1 MAESYIPAEAYV
13 ICSNMTCGV
22 PRKLL
27 PSRSDKTVAHLN
39 GSKILLTGEDRKID
53 ESFECVEKGLS
64 WGGFEALAAGICIGA
79 LVVATVATGGLALA
93 ATGVMFAAA
102 GATVISGVGGIIS
115 IAHACDYTL
124 KSLWEKGSL
133 SVKFNKHAALL
144 NRSYMTCSGS
154 GGFINIILDKQIAMD
169 AAKAIS
175 DSNMNAF
182 YWRMGSQFVMGAITA
197 ITAASSGVALVG
209 AAVLAVPS
217 YFGWWLPDDL
227 SSTTSNITSG
237 AITYGLGLASGA
249 GAAGVGVGI
258 MAGSN
263 VAGSLSGTIVGAVIN
278 KIGVNEQKATI
289 ESLKNAGPAI
299 RNTPA
304 MITTGTKTAFGYIQ
318 YGWGVLTKNI
328 DTQLK
333 GAIRTAV
340 HSKHF
345 KAIEGK
351 GFVAG
356 IVGAVVNIGI
366 GIAAD
371 NNIDDYKKEASD
383 ENKNAN
389 KDDKLNS
396 INVVSIQ
403 G

>member
-27 PSRSDKTVAHLN
+27 PSRSDKTVAHSN
-39 GSKILLTGEDRKID
+39 GSKILLTVEDRKID

-79 LVVATVATGGLALA
+79 LVVATVATGGLALD

-115 IAHACDYTL
+115 IAHACDCTL
-124 KSLWEKGSL
+124 ESTWGGKSS
-133 SVKFNKHAALL
+133 SVRFNKHAALL
-144 NRSYMTCSGS
+144 NRSLMKC
-154 GGFINIILDKQIAMD
+154 INKGTISIILDKQIAMD

-263 VAGSLSGTIVGAVIN
+263 VAGSLSGTIVGAVIT

-356 IVGAVVNIGI
+356 IVRAVVNIGI

-371 NNIDDYKKEASD
+371 NHIDDYKKEASD
-383 ENKNAN
+383 KNDIAN
-389 KDDKLNS
+389 KADNSNS
-396 INVVSIQ
+396 INVVSIR

>member
-27 PSRSDKTVAHLN
+27 PSRSDKTVAHSK
-39 GSKILLTGEDRKID
+39 GSKILLTVEDRKID

-115 IAHACDYTL
+115 IAHACDCTL
-124 KSLWEKGSL
+124 ESTWSAESL
-133 SVKFNKHAALL
+133 SVRFNKNAALL
-144 NRSYMTCSGS
+144 NRSFMNCKNKGV
-154 GGFINIILDKQIAMD
+154 INIILDKQIAMD

-182 YWRMGSQFVMGAITA
+182 YWKMGSQFVMGAITA
-197 ITAASSGVALVG
+197 ITAASSGVSLVG

-217 YFGWWLPDDL
+217 YFSWGLKL
-227 SSTTSNITSG
+227 SPTAKNTVSG
-237 AITYGLGLASGA
+237 IITYGAGLGSGA

-258 MAGSN
+258 MVGSN
-263 VAGSLSGTIVGAVIN
+263 VAGSVPKTIVGAVIN
-278 KIGVNEQKATI
+278 KIGVNEQKATF
-289 ESLKNAGPAI
+289 ETLKNPGPAL

-318 YGWGVLTKNI
+318 YGWGVLTKNM

-356 IVGAVVNIGI
+356 IVGAAVNVGI
-366 GIAAD
+366 GIVAD
-371 NNIDDYKKEASD
+371 NNIDDYQKEASR
-383 ENKNAN
+383 KNDFADI
-389 KDDKLNS
+389 DDKSNS
-396 INVVSIQ
+396 INVVSIR

>member
-13 ICSNMTCGV
+13 ICSKMTCGV

-27 PSRSDKTVAHLN
+27 PSRSDKTVAHSN
-39 GSKILLTGEDRKID
+39 GSKILLTVEDRKID

-93 ATGVMFAAA
+93 ATGVMYAAA

-115 IAHACDYTL
+115 IANACDCTL
-124 KSLWEKGSL
+124 ESTWSAESL
-133 SVKFNKHAALL
+133 SVRFNKNAALL
-144 NRSYMTCSGS
+144 NRSFMNCKNKGV
-154 GGFINIILDKQIAMD
+154 INIILDKQIAMD

-182 YWRMGSQFVMGAITA
+182 YWKMGSQFVMGAITA
-197 ITAASSGVALVG
+197 ITAASSGVSLVG

-217 YFGWWLPDDL
+217 YFSWGLKL
-227 SSTTSNITSG
+227 SPTAKNTVSG
-237 AITYGLGLASGA
+237 IITYGAGLASGA

-258 MAGSN
+258 MVGSN
-263 VAGSLSGTIVGAVIN
+263 VAGSVPKTIVGAVIN

-289 ESLKNAGPAI
+289 ETLKNAGPAI

-328 DTQLK
+328 DTQFK

-371 NNIDDYKKEASD
+371 NHIDDYKKEASD
-383 ENKNAN
+383 KNDIAN
-389 KDDKLNS
+389 KADNSNS
-396 INVVSIQ
+396 INVVSIR

>member
-27 PSRSDKTVAHLN
+27 PSRSDKTVAHSN

-115 IAHACDYTL
+115 IAHACDCTL
-124 KSLWEKGSL
+124 ESTWVGKSS
-133 SVKFNKHAALL
+133 SVRFNKHAALL
-144 NRSYMTCSGS
+144 NRSLMKCINKGT
-154 GGFINIILDKQIAMD
+154 INIILDKQIAMD

-197 ITAASSGVALVG
+197 ITAASSAVSLVA

-217 YFGWWLPDDL
+217 YFSWWLPDDL
-227 SSTTSNITSG
+227 SSTTSNIGAG
-237 AITYGLGLASGA
+237 AITYIAGLVVTKEVKSTVSLIMTGA
-249 GAAGVGVGI
+249 KTAAGY
-258 MAGSN
+258 A
-263 VAGSLSGTIVGAVIN
+263 
-278 KIGVNEQKATI
+278 
-289 ESLKNAGPAI
+289 
-299 RNTPA
+299 
-304 MITTGTKTAFGYIQ
+304 Q
-318 YGWGVLTKNI
+318 YGYGVLVENI
-328 DTQLK
+328 GTQFE
-333 GAIRTAV
+333 GAIRTAL
-340 HSKHF
+340 HSKQ
-345 KAIEGK
+345 INPSQLK
-351 GFVAG
+351 GFAAG
-356 IVGAVVNIGI
+356 LGGAAVNVGI
-366 GIAAD
+366 GIVAD
-371 NNIDDYKKEASD
+371 DNIADYRYNAKDKNDTSNTDDA
-383 ENKNAN
+383 
-389 KDDKLNS
+389 LNS
-396 INVVSIQ
+396 INVVSIR

>member
-13 ICSNMTCGV
+13 ICSKMTCGV

-27 PSRSDKTVAHLN
+27 PSRSDKTVAHSN
-39 GSKILLTGEDRKID
+39 GSKILLTVEDRKID
-53 ESFECVEKGLS
+53 ESFECVEEGLS

-124 KSLWEKGSL
+124 ESIWAGKSS

-144 NRSYMTCSGS
+144 NKSSMKCLGS
-154 GGFINIILDKQIAMD
+154 GGVINIILDKQIAMD

-182 YWRMGSQFVMGAITA
+182 YWKMGSQFVMGAITA
-197 ITAASSGVALVG
+197 ITAASSAVSLVA
-209 AAVLAVPS
+209 AAVLAIPS
-217 YFGWWLPDDL
+217 YFSWWILDSDDL
-227 SSTTSNITSG
+227 SSTTRNTGSG
-237 AITYGLGLASGA
+237 AITYIAGMVVTKEVKSTASLIMTGA
-249 GAAGVGVGI
+249 KTAGGYAQYGY
-258 MAGSN
+258 
-263 VAGSLSGTIVGAVIN
+263 AV
-278 KIGVNEQKATI
+278 
-289 ESLKNAGPAI
+289 LKKNLDAQLEGAI
-299 RNTPA
+299 RAAIHSKQINPS
-304 MITTGTKTAFGYIQ
+304 
-318 YGWGVLTKNI
+318 
-328 DTQLK
+328 QLK
-333 GAIRTAV
+333 GFAAGLGGAAV
-340 HSKHF
+340 N
-345 KAIEGK
+345 
-351 GFVAG
+351 V
-356 IVGAVVNIGI
+356 GI
-366 GIAAD
+366 GIVAD

-383 ENKNAN
+383 KNDIAN

-396 INVVSIQ
+396 INVVSIR

>member
-27 PSRSDKTVAHLN
+27 PSRGDKTVAHSN
-39 GSKILLTGEDRKID
+39 GSKILLTVEDRKID
-53 ESFECVEKGLS
+53 KSFECVEKCLD

-93 ATGVMFAAA
+93 ATGVMYAAA

-115 IAHACDYTL
+115 IANACDCTL
-124 KSLWEKGSL
+124 ESTWSAESS
-133 SVKFNKHAALL
+133 SVSFNKNAALL
-144 NRSYMTCSGS
+144 NRSFMKCKNKGV
-154 GGFINIILDKQIAMD
+154 INIILDKQIAMD

-182 YWRMGSQFVMGAITA
+182 YWKMGSQFVMGAITA
-197 ITAASSGVALVG
+197 ITAASSGVSLVG

-217 YFGWWLPDDL
+217 YFSWGLKL
-227 SSTTSNITSG
+227 SPTAKNTVSG
-237 AITYGLGLASGA
+237 IITYGAGLGSGA

-258 MAGSN
+258 MVGSN
-263 VAGSLSGTIVGAVIN
+263 VAGSVPKTIVGAVIN

-289 ESLKNAGPAI
+289 ETLKNPGPAI

-318 YGWGVLTKNI
+318 YGWGVLTKNM

-333 GAIRTAV
+333 GAKRTAV

-356 IVGAVVNIGI
+356 IVGAAVNVGI
-366 GIAAD
+366 GIVAD
-371 NNIDDYKKEASD
+371 NNIDDYQKEASR
-383 ENKNAN
+383 KNDFADI
-389 KDDKLNS
+389 DDKSNS
-396 INVVSIQ
+396 INVVSIR

>member
-27 PSRSDKTVAHLN
+27 PSRGAKTVAHSN
-39 GSKILLTGEDRKID
+39 GSKILLTVEDRKID
-53 ESFECVEKGLS
+53 KSFECVEKCLD

-93 ATGVMFAAA
+93 ATGVMYAAA

-115 IAHACDYTL
+115 IANACDCTL
-124 KSLWEKGSL
+124 ESTWSAESS
-133 SVKFNKHAALL
+133 SVSFNKNAALL
-144 NRSYMTCSGS
+144 NRSFMKCKNKGV
-154 GGFINIILDKQIAMD
+154 INIILDKQIAMD

-182 YWRMGSQFVMGAITA
+182 YWKMGSQFVMGAITA
-197 ITAASSGVALVG
+197 ITAASSGVSLVG

-217 YFGWWLPDDL
+217 YFSWGLKL
-227 SSTTSNITSG
+227 SPTAKNTVSG
-237 AITYGLGLASGA
+237 IITYGAGLGSGA

-258 MAGSN
+258 MVGSN
-263 VAGSLSGTIVGAVIN
+263 VAGSVPKTIVGAVIN
-278 KIGVNEQKATI
+278 KIGVNEQKATF
-289 ESLKNAGPAI
+289 ETLKNPGPAL

-318 YGWGVLTKNI
+318 YGWGVLTKNM

-356 IVGAVVNIGI
+356 IVGAAVNVGI
-366 GIAAD
+366 GIVAD
-371 NNIDDYKKEASD
+371 NNIDDYKNEASR
-383 ENKNAN
+383 KNNFADI
-389 KDDKLNS
+389 DDKSNS
-396 INVVSIQ
+396 INVVSIR

>member
-1 MAESYIPAEAYV
+1 MF
-13 ICSNMTCGV
+13 
-22 PRKLL
+22 K
-27 PSRSDKTVAHLN
+27 
-39 GSKILLTGEDRKID
+39 EDRKID

-144 NRSYMTCSGS
+144 NRSSMFCL
-154 GGFINIILDKQIAMD
+154 GGNGTINIILDKQIAMD

-182 YWRMGSQFVMGAITA
+182 YWKMGSQFVMGAITA
-197 ITAASSGVALVG
+197 ITAASSSVSLVA

-217 YFGWWLPDDL
+217 YFSWKIPEKY
-227 SSTTSNITSG
+227 SPTIRNIGAG
-237 AITYGLGLASGA
+237 AITYIAGMVVTKEVKSTVSLIGTGA
-249 GAAGVGVGI
+249 KTAAGYV
-258 MAGSN
+258 
-263 VAGSLSGTIVGAVIN
+263 
-278 KIGVNEQKATI
+278 
-289 ESLKNAGPAI
+289 
-299 RNTPA
+299 
-304 MITTGTKTAFGYIQ
+304 Q
-318 YGWGVLTKNI
+318 YGYGVLVENI
-328 DTQLK
+328 GTQFE
-333 GAIRTAV
+333 GAIRTAI
-340 HSKHF
+340 HSKQ
-345 KAIEGK
+345 INPSQLK
-351 GFVAG
+351 GFAAG
-356 IVGAVVNIGI
+356 LGGAAVNVGI
-366 GIAAD
+366 GIVAD

-383 ENKNAN
+383 KNNIAN
-389 KDDKLNS
+389 EADNSNS
-396 INVVSIQ
+396 INVVSIR

>member
-27 PSRSDKTVAHLN
+27 PSRSDKTVAHSN

-115 IAHACDYTL
+115 IAHACDCTL
-124 KSLWEKGSL
+124 ESTWSAESS
-133 SVKFNKHAALL
+133 SVSFNKNAALL
-144 NRSYMTCSGS
+144 NRSFMKCKNKGV
-154 GGFINIILDKQIAMD
+154 INIILDKQIAMD

-182 YWRMGSQFVMGAITA
+182 YWKMGSQFVMGAITA
-197 ITAASSGVALVG
+197 ITAASSGVSLVG

-217 YFGWWLPDDL
+217 YFSWGLKL
-227 SSTTSNITSG
+227 SPTAKNTVSG
-237 AITYGLGLASGA
+237 IITYGAGLGSGA

-258 MAGSN
+258 MVGSN
-263 VAGSLSGTIVGAVIN
+263 VAGSVPKTIVGAVIN
-278 KIGVNEQKATI
+278 KIGVNEQKATF
-289 ESLKNAGPAI
+289 ETLKNPGPAL

-318 YGWGVLTKNI
+318 YGWGVLTKNM

-356 IVGAVVNIGI
+356 IVGAAVNVGI
-366 GIAAD
+366 GIVAD
-371 NNIDDYKKEASD
+371 NNIDDYQKEASR
-383 ENKNAN
+383 KNDFADI
-389 KDDKLNS
+389 DDKSNS
-396 INVVSIQ
+396 INVVSIR

>member
-27 PSRSDKTVAHLN
+27 PSRSDKTVAHSN
-39 GSKILLTGEDRKID
+39 GSKILLTVEDRKID
-53 ESFECVEKGLS
+53 ESFECVEKGLD

-115 IAHACDYTL
+115 IAHACDCTL
-124 KSLWEKGSL
+124 ESKWFGKSS
-133 SVKFNKHAALL
+133 SVRFNKHAALL
-144 NRSYMTCSGS
+144 NRSLMKCINKGT
-154 GGFINIILDKQIAMD
+154 INIILDKQIAMD

-182 YWRMGSQFVMGAITA
+182 YWKMGSQFVMGAITA
-197 ITAASSGVALVG
+197 ITAASSAGSLVA

-217 YFGWWLPDDL
+217 YFSWGI
-227 SSTTSNITSG
+227 SNDSPTIRN
-237 AITYGLGLASGA
+237 IGA
-249 GAAGVGVGI
+249 GAATYI
-258 MAGSN
+258 AGMVVTKEVKST
-263 VAGSLSGTIVGAVIN
+263 VSLIGTGA
-278 KIGVNEQKATI
+278 
-289 ESLKNAGPAI
+289 
-299 RNTPA
+299 
-304 MITTGTKTAFGYIQ
+304 KTAAGYVQ
-318 YGWGVLTKNI
+318 YGYGVLVENI
-328 DTQLK
+328 GTQFE
-333 GAIRTAV
+333 GAIRTAI
-340 HSKHF
+340 HSKQ
-345 KAIEGK
+345 INPSQLK
-351 GFVAG
+351 GFAAG
-356 IVGAVVNIGI
+356 LGGAAVNVGI
-366 GIAAD
+366 GIVAD

-396 INVVSIQ
+396 INVVSIR

>member
-27 PSRSDKTVAHLN
+27 PSRGAKTVAHSN
-39 GSKILLTGEDRKID
+39 GSKILLTVEDRKID
-53 ESFECVEKGLS
+53 KSFECVEKCLD

-93 ATGVMFAAA
+93 ATGVMYAAA

-115 IAHACDYTL
+115 IANACDCTL
-124 KSLWEKGSL
+124 ESTWSAESS
-133 SVKFNKHAALL
+133 SVSFNKNAALL
-144 NRSYMTCSGS
+144 NRSFMKCKNKGV
-154 GGFINIILDKQIAMD
+154 INIILDKQIAMD

-182 YWRMGSQFVMGAITA
+182 YWKMGSQFVMGAITA
-197 ITAASSGVALVG
+197 ITAASSGVSLVG

-217 YFGWWLPDDL
+217 YFSWGLKL
-227 SSTTSNITSG
+227 SPTAKNTVSG
-237 AITYGLGLASGA
+237 IITYGAGLGSGA

-258 MAGSN
+258 MVGSN
-263 VAGSLSGTIVGAVIN
+263 VAGSVPKTIVGAIIN
-278 KIGVNEQKATI
+278 KIGVNEQKATF
-289 ESLKNAGPAI
+289 ETLKNPGPAL

-318 YGWGVLTKNI
+318 YGWGVLTKNM

-356 IVGAVVNIGI
+356 IVGAAVNVGI
-366 GIAAD
+366 GIVAD
-371 NNIDDYKKEASD
+371 NNIDDYQKEASR
-383 ENKNAN
+383 KNDFADI
-389 KDDKLNS
+389 DDKSNS
-396 INVVSIQ
+396 INVVSIR

>member
-27 PSRSDKTVAHLN
+27 PSRSDKTVAHSN
-39 GSKILLTGEDRKID
+39 GSKILLTVEDRKID

-93 ATGVMFAAA
+93 ATGVMYAAA

-115 IAHACDYTL
+115 IANACDCTL
-124 KSLWEKGSL
+124 ESTWSAESS
-133 SVKFNKHAALL
+133 SVRFNEYAALL
-144 NRSYMTCSGS
+144 NRSFMKCKNKGV
-154 GGFINIILDKQIAMD
+154 INIILDKQIAMD

-182 YWRMGSQFVMGAITA
+182 YWKMGSQFVMGAITA
-197 ITAASSGVALVG
+197 LTAASSGVALVG

-217 YFGWWLPDDL
+217 YFSWGLKL
-227 SSTTSNITSG
+227 SPTAKNIVSG
-237 AITYGLGLASGA
+237 TITYVAGWGSGA
-249 GAAGVGVGI
+249 GVAGVGVGI
-258 MAGSN
+258 MTGSN
-263 VAGSLSGTIVGAVIN
+263 VAGSLPGTIVGAVIN

-289 ESLKNAGPAI
+289 ETLKNAGPAI

-366 GIAAD
+366 GIVAD
-371 NNIDDYKKEASD
+371 DNIDDNRKKASR
-383 ENKNAN
+383 KNDFADI
-389 KDDKLNS
+389 DDKSNS
-396 INVVSIQ
+396 INVVSIR

>member
-27 PSRSDKTVAHLN
+27 PSRSDKTVAHSN
-39 GSKILLTGEDRKID
+39 GSKILLTVEDRKID

-124 KSLWEKGSL
+124 KSLWEKESL

-182 YWRMGSQFVMGAITA
+182 YWKMGSQFVMGAITA
-197 ITAASSGVALVG
+197 ITAASSSVSLVA

-217 YFGWWLPDDL
+217 YFSW
-227 SSTTSNITSG
+227 NIPEKYPPTIRNIGAG
-237 AITYGLGLASGA
+237 AITYIAGMVVTKEVKSTASLIMTGA
-249 GAAGVGVGI
+249 
-258 MAGSN
+258 
-263 VAGSLSGTIVGAVIN
+263 
-278 KIGVNEQKATI
+278 
-289 ESLKNAGPAI
+289 
-299 RNTPA
+299 
-304 MITTGTKTAFGYIQ
+304 KTAGGYVQ
-318 YGWGVLTKNI
+318 YGYGVLVENI
-328 DTQLK
+328 GTQFE
-333 GAIRTAV
+333 GAIRTAI
-340 HSKHF
+340 HSKQ
-345 KAIEGK
+345 INPSQLK
-351 GFVAG
+351 GFAAG
-356 IVGAVVNIGI
+356 LGGAAVNVGI
-366 GIAAD
+366 GIVAD
-371 NNIDDYKKEASD
+371 NNIDDYKNEALD

-396 INVVSIQ
+396 INVVSIR

>member
-27 PSRSDKTVAHLN
+27 PSRGAKTVAHSN
-39 GSKILLTGEDRKID
+39 GSKILLTVEDRKID
-53 ESFECVEKGLS
+53 KSFECVEKCLD

-93 ATGVMFAAA
+93 ATGVMYAAA

-115 IAHACDYTL
+115 IANACDCTL
-124 KSLWEKGSL
+124 ESTWSAESS
-133 SVKFNKHAALL
+133 SVSFNKNAALL
-144 NRSYMTCSGS
+144 NRSFMKCKNKGV
-154 GGFINIILDKQIAMD
+154 INIILDKQIAMD

-182 YWRMGSQFVMGAITA
+182 YWKMGSQFVMGAITA
-197 ITAASSGVALVG
+197 ITAASSGVSLVG

-217 YFGWWLPDDL
+217 YFSWGLKL
-227 SSTTSNITSG
+227 SPTAKNTVSG
-237 AITYGLGLASGA
+237 IITYGAGLGSGA

-258 MAGSN
+258 MVGSN
-263 VAGSLSGTIVGAVIN
+263 VAGSVPKTIVGAVIN

-289 ESLKNAGPAI
+289 ETLKNPGPAI

-318 YGWGVLTKNI
+318 YGWGVLTKNM

-356 IVGAVVNIGI
+356 IVGAAVNVGI
-366 GIAAD
+366 GIVAD
-371 NNIDDYKKEASD
+371 NNIDDYQKEASR
-383 ENKNAN
+383 KNDFADI
-389 KDDKLNS
+389 DDKSNS
-396 INVVSIQ
+396 INVVSIR

>member
-27 PSRSDKTVAHLN
+27 PSRGDKTVAHSN
-39 GSKILLTGEDRKID
+39 GSKILLTVEDRKID
-53 ESFECVEKGLS
+53 ESFECVEKCLD

-93 ATGVMFAAA
+93 ATGVMYAAA

-115 IAHACDYTL
+115 IANACDCTL
-124 KSLWEKGSL
+124 ESTWSAESS
-133 SVKFNKHAALL
+133 SVSFNKNAALL
-144 NRSYMTCSGS
+144 NRSFMKCKNKGV
-154 GGFINIILDKQIAMD
+154 INIILDKQIAMD

-182 YWRMGSQFVMGAITA
+182 YWKMGSQFVMGAITA
-197 ITAASSGVALVG
+197 ITAASSGVSLVG

-217 YFGWWLPDDL
+217 YFSWGLKL
-227 SSTTSNITSG
+227 SPTAKNTVSG
-237 AITYGLGLASGA
+237 IITYGAGLGSGA

-258 MAGSN
+258 MVGSN
-263 VAGSLSGTIVGAVIN
+263 VAGSVPKTIVGAVIN

-289 ESLKNAGPAI
+289 ETLKNPGPAI

-318 YGWGVLTKNI
+318 YGWGVLTKNM

-356 IVGAVVNIGI
+356 IVGAAVNVGI
-366 GIAAD
+366 GIVAD
-371 NNIDDYKKEASD
+371 NNIDDYQKEASR
-383 ENKNAN
+383 KNDFADI
-389 KDDKLNS
+389 DDKSNS
-396 INVVSIQ
+396 INVVSIR

>member
-27 PSRSDKTVAHLN
+27 PSRSDKTVAHSN
-39 GSKILLTGEDRKID
+39 GSKILLTVEDRKID

-115 IAHACDYTL
+115 IAHACDCTL
-124 KSLWEKGSL
+124 ESTWAGKSS
-133 SVKFNKHAALL
+133 SVRFNKHAALL
-144 NRSYMTCSGS
+144 NRSSMTCSGS
-154 GGFINIILDKQIAMD
+154 GGVINIILDKQIAMD

-197 ITAASSGVALVG
+197 ITAASSAVSLVA

-217 YFGWWLPDDL
+217 YFSWWLPDDL
-227 SSTTSNITSG
+227 SSTTSNIGAG
-237 AITYGLGLASGA
+237 AITYIAGLVVTKEVKSTVSLIMTGA
-249 GAAGVGVGI
+249 KTAAGY
-258 MAGSN
+258 A
-263 VAGSLSGTIVGAVIN
+263 
-278 KIGVNEQKATI
+278 
-289 ESLKNAGPAI
+289 
-299 RNTPA
+299 
-304 MITTGTKTAFGYIQ
+304 Q
-318 YGWGVLTKNI
+318 YGYGVLVENI
-328 DTQLK
+328 GTQFE
-333 GAIRTAV
+333 GAIRTAI
-340 HSKHF
+340 HSKQ
-345 KAIEGK
+345 INPSQLK
-351 GFVAG
+351 GFAAG
-356 IVGAVVNIGI
+356 LGGAAVNVGI
-366 GIAAD
+366 GIVAD
-371 NNIDDYKKEASD
+371 KKIEDYQYNASQD
-383 ENKNAN
+383 GEKGN
-389 KDDKLNS
+389 DTDSLNS
-396 INVVSIQ
+396 INVVSTQ

>member
-27 PSRSDKTVAHLN
+27 PSRSDKTVAHSN
-39 GSKILLTGEDRKID
+39 GSKILLTVEDRKID
-53 ESFECVEKGLS
+53 ESFECVKKGLD

-124 KSLWEKGSL
+124 ESIWAGKSS

-144 NRSYMTCSGS
+144 NRSSMTCSG
-154 GGFINIILDKQIAMD
+154 GGGVINIILDKQIAMD

-182 YWRMGSQFVMGAITA
+182 YWKMGSQFVMGAITA
-197 ITAASSGVALVG
+197 ITAASSAVSLVA

-217 YFGWWLPDDL
+217 YFSWWLPDDL
-227 SSTTSNITSG
+227 SSTTSNIGAG
-237 AITYGLGLASGA
+237 AITYIAGL
-249 GAAGVGVGI
+249 V
-258 MAGSN
+258 
-263 VAGSLSGTIVGAVIN
+263 
-278 KIGVNEQKATI
+278 
-289 ESLKNAGPAI
+289 
-299 RNTPA
+299 
-304 MITTGTKTAFGYIQ
+304 GTKEVKSTVSLIKTGAKTVGGYAQ
-318 YGWGVLTKNI
+318 YGYAVLKKNL
-328 DTQLK
+328 DAQLE
-333 GAIRTAV
+333 GAIRTAI
-340 HSKHF
+340 HSKQ
-345 KAIEGK
+345 INPSQLK
-351 GFVAG
+351 GFAAG
-356 IVGAVVNIGI
+356 LGGAAVNVGI
-366 GIAAD
+366 GIVAD

-383 ENKNAN
+383 KNDIAN

-396 INVVSIQ
+396 INVVSIR

>member
-27 PSRSDKTVAHLN
+27 PSRGDKTVAHSN
-39 GSKILLTGEDRKID
+39 GSKILLTVEDRKID

-93 ATGVMFAAA
+93 ATGVMYAAA

-115 IAHACDYTL
+115 IANACDCTL
-124 KSLWEKGSL
+124 ESKWVGKSS
-133 SVKFNKHAALL
+133 SVRFNKHAALL
-144 NRSYMTCSGS
+144 NRSLMKCINKGT
-154 GGFINIILDKQIAMD
+154 INIILDKQIAMD

-249 GAAGVGVGI
+249 GAAGVGIGI

-278 KIGVNEQKATI
+278 KIGVNE
-289 ESLKNAGPAI
+289 LKNTGSFI
-299 RNTPA
+299 
-304 MITTGTKTAFGYIQ
+304 MTGTKTIAGYVQ
-318 YGWGVLTKNI
+318 YGYGVLTKNL
-328 DTQLK
+328 DTQFK

-340 HSKHF
+340 HSNR
-345 KAIEGK
+345 IDPSQLK
-351 GFVAG
+351 GFAAG
-356 IVGAVVNIGI
+356 LVGAAVNVGI
-366 GIAAD
+366 GIVAD
-371 NNIDDYKKEASD
+371 NNIDDYRDEALKEAKKKNESD
-383 ENKNAN
+383 SF
-389 KDDKLNS
+389 NS
-396 INVVSIQ
+396 INVVSTQ

>member
-27 PSRSDKTVAHLN
+27 PSRSDKTVAHSN
-39 GSKILLTGEDRKID
+39 GSKILLTVEDRKID

-93 ATGVMFAAA
+93 ATGVMYAAA

-115 IAHACDYTL
+115 IANACDCTL
-124 KSLWEKGSL
+124 ESTWSAESS
-133 SVKFNKHAALL
+133 SVRFNEYAALL
-144 NRSYMTCSGS
+144 NRSFMKCKNKGV
-154 GGFINIILDKQIAMD
+154 INIILDKQIAMD

-182 YWRMGSQFVMGAITA
+182 YWKMGSQFVMGAITA
-197 ITAASSGVALVG
+197 LTAASSGVALVG

-217 YFGWWLPDDL
+217 YFSWGLKL
-227 SSTTSNITSG
+227 SPTAKNTVSG
-237 AITYGLGLASGA
+237 TITYVAGWGSGA
-249 GAAGVGVGI
+249 GVAGVGVGI
-258 MAGSN
+258 MTGSN
-263 VAGSLSGTIVGAVIN
+263 VAGSLPGTIVGAVIN

-289 ESLKNAGPAI
+289 ETLKNAGPAI

-366 GIAAD
+366 GIVAD
-371 NNIDDYKKEASD
+371 DNIDDNRKKASR
-383 ENKNAN
+383 KNDFADI
-389 KDDKLNS
+389 DDKSNS
-396 INVVSIQ
+396 INVVSIR

>member
-27 PSRSDKTVAHLN
+27 PSRGDKTVAHSN
-39 GSKILLTGEDRKID
+39 GSKILQTVEDRKID
-53 ESFECVEKGLS
+53 KSFECVEKGLD

-79 LVVATVATGGLALA
+79 LVVSTVATGGLALA
-93 ATGVMFAAA
+93 ATGVMYAAA

-115 IAHACDYTL
+115 IANACDCTL
-124 KSLWEKGSL
+124 ESTWSAESS
-133 SVKFNKHAALL
+133 SVSFNKNAALL
-144 NRSYMTCSGS
+144 NRSFMKCKNKGV
-154 GGFINIILDKQIAMD
+154 INIILDKQIAMD

-182 YWRMGSQFVMGAITA
+182 YWKMGSQFVMGAITA
-197 ITAASSGVALVG
+197 ITAASSGVSLVG

-217 YFGWWLPDDL
+217 YFSWGLKL
-227 SSTTSNITSG
+227 SPTAKNTVSG
-237 AITYGLGLASGA
+237 IITYGAGLGSGA

-258 MAGSN
+258 MVGSN
-263 VAGSLSGTIVGAVIN
+263 VAGSVPKTIVGAVIN

-289 ESLKNAGPAI
+289 ETLKNPGPAI

-356 IVGAVVNIGI
+356 IVGAAVNVGI
-366 GIAAD
+366 GIVAD
-371 NNIDDYKKEASD
+371 NNIDDYQKEASR
-383 ENKNAN
+383 KNDFAEI
-389 KDDKLNS
+389 DDKSNS
-396 INVVSIQ
+396 INVVSIR

>member
-27 PSRSDKTVAHLN
+27 PSRSDKTVAHSN
-39 GSKILLTGEDRKID
+39 GSKILLTVEDRKID
-53 ESFECVEKGLS
+53 ESFECVKKGLD

-144 NRSYMTCSGS
+144 NRSSMFCL
-154 GGFINIILDKQIAMD
+154 GGNGTINIILDKQIAMD

-182 YWRMGSQFVMGAITA
+182 YWKMGSQFVMGAITA
-197 ITAASSGVALVG
+197 ITAASSSVSLVA

-217 YFGWWLPDDL
+217 YFSWKIPEKY
-227 SSTTSNITSG
+227 SPTIRNIGAG
-237 AITYGLGLASGA
+237 AITYIAGL
-249 GAAGVGVGI
+249 V
-258 MAGSN
+258 
-263 VAGSLSGTIVGAVIN
+263 
-278 KIGVNEQKATI
+278 
-289 ESLKNAGPAI
+289 
-299 RNTPA
+299 
-304 MITTGTKTAFGYIQ
+304 GTKEVKSTVSLIGTGAKTAAGYIQ
-318 YGWGVLTKNI
+318 YGYGVLVENI
-328 DTQLK
+328 GTQFE
-333 GAIRTAV
+333 GAIRTAI
-340 HSKHF
+340 HSKQ
-345 KAIEGK
+345 INPSQLK
-351 GFVAG
+351 GFAAG
-356 IVGAVVNIGI
+356 LGGAAVNVGI
-366 GIAAD
+366 GIVAD

-383 ENKNAN
+383 KNNIAN
-389 KDDKLNS
+389 EADNSNS
-396 INVVSIQ
+396 INVVSIR

>member
-1 MAESYIPAEAYV
+1 M
-13 ICSNMTCGV
+13 NFDG
-22 PRKLL
+22 
-27 PSRSDKTVAHLN
+27 DKTVAHSN
-39 GSKILLTGEDRKID
+39 GSKILLTVEDRKID

-93 ATGVMFAAA
+93 ATGVMYAAA

-115 IAHACDYTL
+115 IANACDCTL
-124 KSLWEKGSL
+124 ESTWSAESS
-133 SVKFNKHAALL
+133 SVRFNEYAALL
-144 NRSYMTCSGS
+144 NRSFMKCKNKGV
-154 GGFINIILDKQIAMD
+154 INIILDKQIAMD

-182 YWRMGSQFVMGAITA
+182 YWKMGSQFVMGAITA
-197 ITAASSGVALVG
+197 LTAASSGVALVG

-217 YFGWWLPDDL
+217 YFSWGLSDNL
-227 SSTTSNITSG
+227 SSTTKNTASG
-237 AITYGLGLASGA
+237 AITYGAGLASGA
-249 GAAGVGVGI
+249 GAAGVGIGI
-258 MAGSN
+258 MAGSS
-263 VAGSLSGTIVGAVIN
+263 VKGSLSGTIVGAVIN

-289 ESLKNAGPAI
+289 ETLKNAGPAI

-328 DTQLK
+328 DSQLK

-356 IVGAVVNIGI
+356 IVGAAVNVGI
-366 GIAAD
+366 GIVAD
-371 NNIDDYKKEASD
+371 KKIEDYQYKASKENSVANISD
-383 ENKNAN
+383 SI
-389 KDDKLNS
+389 NS

-403 G
+403 S

>member
-27 PSRSDKTVAHLN
+27 PSRGAKTVAHSN

-115 IAHACDYTL
+115 IAHACDCTL
-124 KSLWEKGSL
+124 ESTWVGKSS
-133 SVKFNKHAALL
+133 SVRFNKHAALL
-144 NRSYMTCSGS
+144 NRSLMKCINKGT
-154 GGFINIILDKQIAMD
+154 INIILDKQIAMD

-182 YWRMGSQFVMGAITA
+182 YWKMGSQFVMGAITA
-197 ITAASSGVALVG
+197 ITAASSAVSLVA
-209 AAVLAVPS
+209 AAVLAIPS
-217 YFGWWLPDDL
+217 YFSWWILDSDDL
-227 SSTTSNITSG
+227 SSTTRNTGSG
-237 AITYGLGLASGA
+237 AITYIAGMVVTKEVKSTVSLIMTGA
-249 GAAGVGVGI
+249 
-258 MAGSN
+258 
-263 VAGSLSGTIVGAVIN
+263 
-278 KIGVNEQKATI
+278 
-289 ESLKNAGPAI
+289 
-299 RNTPA
+299 
-304 MITTGTKTAFGYIQ
+304 KTAGGYVQ
-318 YGWGVLTKNI
+318 YGYGVLVENI
-328 DTQLK
+328 GTQFE
-333 GAIRTAV
+333 GAIRTAI
-340 HSKHF
+340 HSKQ
-345 KAIEGK
+345 INPSQLK
-351 GFVAG
+351 GFAAG
-356 IVGAVVNIGI
+356 LGGAAVNVGI
-366 GIAAD
+366 GIAAE
-371 NNIDDYKKEASD
+371 NNIKDYQKEASD